1 MRPAFAGRGMDHLD
15 RQAAGRMAVADLKGR
30 LSARRD
36 PLGGLLGILG
46 HSNDCIAGTRSGR
59 LLSCGCR
66 TKAMDDPAI
75 AVALALHFARQ
86 TAGTGIPI
94 PSGIIRLLTE
104 QIEKGDPACLAVGRW
119 LDRRGLLNGPVP
131 EPDHGGA
138 Q

>member
-1 MRPAFAGRGMDHLD
+1 MDYLD
-15 RQAAGRMAVADLKGR
+15 WQAAGRVAVADLKAR
-30 LSARRD
+30 LSARRE

-46 HSNDCIAGTRSGR
+46 HSNDCIAGARSGR
-59 LLSCGCR
+59 LLSCDCR

-75 AVALALHFARQ
+75 AVALTIHFARQ
-86 TAGTGIPI
+86 TTGTGIPI

-119 LDRRGLLNGPVP
+119 LDRRGLLDGPVP